1 MAHEARSPP
10 DAPRRAGIEAGAGT
24 EEEGDQMTG
33 DWIMRRCDSCGVLG
47 SDLRAVLVVDRDT
60 GDVVHVAGLSRC
72 GIVVDVL
79 ERGEVTP

>member
-1 MAHEARSPP
+1 VAHEARSPP

-24 EEEGDQMTG
+24 EEEGDQMTATG
-33 DWIMRRCDSCGVLG
+33 LC
-47 SDLRAVLVVDRDT
+47 AVVTAAASSSPTCALYWWSIATPVN
-60 GDVVHVAGLSRC
+60 VVHVAGLSRC